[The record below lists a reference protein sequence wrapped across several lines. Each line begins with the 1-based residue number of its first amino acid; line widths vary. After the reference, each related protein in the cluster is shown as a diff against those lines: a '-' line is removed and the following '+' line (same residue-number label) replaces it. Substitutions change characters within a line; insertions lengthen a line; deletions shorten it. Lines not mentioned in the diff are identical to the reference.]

1 MKHQTFLKHWTITAI
16 FMQEPELS
24 LLGHM
29 WQRECASKDIVHYE
43 HKGEPMRGVYCVQEC
58 HDRDRGQKKEK
69 KRKEE
74 TNIKLDDTK

>member
-43 HKGEPMRGVYCVQEC
+43 HKGEPMRGTEA
-58 HDRDRGQKKEK
+58 KKKK

>member
-1 MKHQTFLKHWTITAI
+1 
-16 FMQEPELS
+16 
-24 LLGHM
+24 M

-58 HDRDRGQKKEK
+58 HDRDRGQKKKK